1 LLERRLIMKR
11 SISVA
16 FSPNGQIL
24 ASGGPGST
32 IRLWDVRG
40 RKELKILSG
49 QFFDVVSSVA
59 FSPDGKT
66 LASAHEN
73 GIIRLWDIASGREL
87 NNLLATVV

>member
-1 LLERRLIMKR
+1 MKR

-16 FSPNGQIL
+16 FSSNGQIL

-32 IRLWDVRG
+32 IKLWDMRA
-40 RKELKILSG
+40 RTELKTLSG

-66 LASAHEN
+66 LASAYEN
-73 GIIRLWDIASGREL
+73 GIIRLWDIASGKEL
-87 NNLLATVV
+87 NNSLTAAA

>member
-1 LLERRLIMKR
+1 MKGT
-11 SISVA
+11 ISVA

-32 IRLWDVRG
+32 IRLWDMRA
-40 RKELKILSG
+40 RKELKTLSG
-49 QFFDVVSSVA
+49 QLFDAVSSVA

-73 GIIRLWDIASGREL
+73 GVIRLWDIASGREL
-87 NNLLATVV
+87 NNSLTAAA